1 MTVNMIAP
9 PTLPSS
15 RRERRSAELRERL
28 FRAALQLFA
37 HKGYSETTVE
47 DITNA
52 ADVGKGT
59 FFNYFPS
66 KEHILAAFGR
76 MQMGKL
82 QAAADAAPASKLPI
96 REILRQLAMEAIS
109 EPARNPAMVRALL
122 QANLSSAPVRK
133 TMREIHTKATALL
146 AQIVEV
152 GQQRGEIR
160 NDLNATEIAQTLRQ
174 SLLGAMLIWSLYGDG
189 TLQSRIETVLA
200 VLWNGMAAR
209 SGALESASS
218 SNEGKFS

>member
-1 MTVNMIAP
+1 MSFASTIPA
-9 PTLPSS
+9 S
-15 RRERRSAELRERL
+15 RRERRSAELRDRI
-28 FRAALQLFA
+28 FRAALHLFA

-76 MQMGKL
+76 MQMGKV
-82 QAAADAAPASKLPI
+82 QAAAEAAPTTTLPI
-96 REILRQLAMEAIS
+96 RDFLRNLAMEAIS

-122 QANLSSAPVRK
+122 QANLSSEPVRQ
-133 TMREIHTKATALL
+133 TMREIHVKATGLL

-152 GQQRGEIR
+152 GQKRGEIR
-160 NDLNATEIAQTLRQ
+160 KDLDAAVVAQTFRQ
-174 SLLGAMLIWSLYGDG
+174 SMLGTLLIWSLNAEG
-189 TLQSRIETVLA
+189 TLESRIESVLT
-200 VLWNGMAAR
+200 VLWNGLSVR
-209 SGALESASS
+209 SETLEIKNSPG
-218 SNEGKFS
+218 EGKST